1 MNDKSGNS
9 SNSAASIFSPLVAA
23 IVAAAVVIGIALG
36 MGLSSNATSSPEN
49 VASRQYIDEMAPS
62 SQICVQYGASAV
74 TMDARFFVTFNPF
87 SVYVSRPVM
96 QPGCVLR
103 RTDWAILEQKNLLTN
118 DQERECK
125 NSMNTFGFTGALE
138 NSPRIDCV
146 YRNDAAGNLFLTQA
160 GMNSQSQQ

>member
-1 MNDKSGNS
+1 MSDKIPNS
-9 SNSAASIFSPLVAA
+9 PKPQTSIFSPVVMA

-36 MGLSSNATSSPEN
+36 MGLSTSATSSPEN
-49 VASRQYIDEMAPS
+49 VASRQYIDEMAPN

-87 SVYVSRPVM
+87 SVYVSRPKM

-103 RTDWAILEQKNLLTN
+103 RTDWAILDQRNLLSPE
-118 DQERECK
+118 QERECK
-125 NSMNTFGFTGALE
+125 NSMNTFAFTGDLGD
-138 NSPRIDCV
+138 SPKIDCV

-160 GMNSQSQQ
+160 GATSQSQ